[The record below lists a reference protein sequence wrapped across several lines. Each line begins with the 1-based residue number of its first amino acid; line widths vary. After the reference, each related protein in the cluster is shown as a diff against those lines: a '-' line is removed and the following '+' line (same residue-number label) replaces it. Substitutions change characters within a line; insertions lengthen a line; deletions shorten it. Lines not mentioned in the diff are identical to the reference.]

1 MILEGEQIKM
11 QPNLTLKNG
20 QTIPLTNE
28 VYDAVLQIV
37 EKEGEKVLPADSIEE
52 LEAEFADL
60 FSSTEVTTEELLQER
75 KEELKREKKKL
86 DVFD

>member
-1 MILEGEQIKM
+1 M

-37 EKEGEKVLPADSIEE
+37 EKEGEKILPADSIEE

-86 DVFD
+86 DVFG

>member
-37 EKEGEKVLPADSIEE
+37 EKEGEKILPADSIEE

-86 DVFD
+86 DVFG